1 MSTAKEK
8 VLAYF
13 EKWFAKGI
21 NPANEF
27 EVYKCVIHD
36 ITGDFVIGMGGLQGF
51 KVGSNHGS
59 KTFEAAARI
68 LKLDKPK
75 AAEIQWEEDSY
86 PPEPEVNLPAQQEW
100 QSECGFYIVQLKGD
114 DYHAVYEEGDY
125 HREADL
131 GYHSTPE
138 AAKQACQDHK
148 QKRLEDLL

>member
-13 EKWFAKGI
+13 EEWAGFDNPENGYGI
-21 NPANEF
+21 HHLEDDYSERIGICAGDDCILDFPINEK
-27 EVYKCVIHD
+27 EDKYW
-36 ITGDFVIGMGGLQGF
+36 
-51 KVGSNHGS
+51 
-59 KTFEAAARI
+59 EAAARI
-68 LKLDKPK
+68 LKLDTPK
-75 AAEIQWEEDSY
+75 AAEIQWEEDIY

-131 GYHSTPE
+131 GFHSTPE

-148 QKRLEDLL
+148 QRRLEDLL